1 MSLNF
6 LPKRTAQGKISA
18 TALLISLC
26 LSTQPAQAA
35 LTFNFTYLSPGQG
48 FDDPT
53 FGAAR
58 KLALNSAADLLGE
71 YFVNYTATLDYDV
84 TSSSVN
90 ESRLASA
97 GSSYSV
103 IPGTFQRTTVQ
114 TKILTNGAT
123 DSNYFA
129 ADGHIDWNF
138 YENWGLSDSVAANEF
153 DFKTVAIHEL
163 LHSFGFSSVVNQNG
177 GGLEDK
183 NTGTPDTWA
192 TFDKFLTN
200 ADGVSLIN
208 NAGVFA
214 GSNVNALTSGSGSV
228 LFNGQNAKD
237 ANGGVAVNL
246 YAPTIFS
253 PGSSISHLDDD
264 TLALSE
270 LIMASSVSAGQK
282 SRELSAI
289 ELGILRDIGY
299 TQIVAPAEVPVPAAA
314 WLMLSGLLGLVSFG
328 RRKTAL

>member
-6 LPKRTAQGKISA
+6 LPKKTAQGKISA

-58 KLALNSAADLLGE
+58 KAALNSAADLLGE

-103 IPGTFQRTTVQ
+103 VPGTFQRTTVQ

-123 DSNYFA
+123 DSNFFA

-153 DFKTVAIHEL
+153 DFKRVAIHEL

-177 GGLEDK
+177 SGLDDK
-183 NTGTPDTWA
+183 NPGTPDTWA
-192 TFDKFLTN
+192 TFDKFLTR

-208 NAGVFA
+208 NAGVFD
-214 GSNVNALTSGSGSV
+214 GSNVNALTGDSGSV

-253 PGSSISHLDDD
+253 PGSSISHLDDN

-270 LIMASSVSAGQK
+270 LIMASSVSAGPK

-289 ELGILRDIGY
+289 ELGILQDIGY
-299 TQIVAPAEVPVPAAA
+299 TQIITPVPLPSAA
-314 WLMLSGLLGLVSFG
+314 WLMLSSLIGLIGFG
-328 RRKTAL
+328 RRKTAI

>member
-58 KLALNSAADLLGE
+58 KAALSSAADLLGE

-97 GSSYSV
+97 GSNYSL
-103 IPGTFQRTTVQ
+103 IPGTFQGTTVQ
-114 TKILTNGAT
+114 TKILSNGAT
-123 DSNYFA
+123 DSNFFA

-153 DFKTVAIHEL
+153 DFKRVAIHEL

-177 GGLEDK
+177 GGLSDK
-183 NTGTPDTWA
+183 DKGTPDTWA

-200 ADGVSLIN
+200 ADGISLIN
-208 NAGVFA
+208 SAGVFD
-214 GSNVNALTSGSGSV
+214 GQTNVLTGGSGSV
-228 LFNGQNAKD
+228 LFNGQNAED

-253 PGSSISHLDDD
+253 PGSSISHLDDN

-270 LIMASSVSAGQK
+270 LIMASSVSAGPK

-289 ELGILRDIGY
+289 ELGILQDIGY
-299 TQIVAPAEVPVPAAA
+299 TQIITPVPLPSAA
-314 WLMLSGLLGLVSFG
+314 WLMLSSLIGLIGFG
-328 RRKTAL
+328 RRKTAI

>member
-1 MSLNF
+1 MPLNI
-6 LPKRTAQGKISA
+6 LTKKSA
-18 TALLISLC
+18 TALLIAIG
-26 LSTQPAQAA
+26 LSAQTAQAA
-35 LTFNFTYLSPGQG
+35 LTFNFSYLSPGQG

-58 KLALNSAADLLGE
+58 KAALNSAADLLGE
-71 YFVNYTATLDYDV
+71 YFVNYTAILDYDV

-97 GSSYSV
+97 GSSYSL
-103 IPGTFQRTTVQ
+103 IPGTFQGTTVQ

-123 DSNYFA
+123 DSNFSA
-129 ADGHIDWNF
+129 ADGFIDWNF
-138 YENWGLSDSVAANEF
+138 YDNWGLSDNVAANEF
-153 DFKTVAIHEL
+153 DFKRVAIHEL
-163 LHSFGFSSVVNQNG
+163 LHSFGFSSLVNQNG
-177 GGLEDK
+177 SGLGDR
-183 NTGTPDTWA
+183 NPGTADTWA
-192 TFDKFLTN
+192 TFDHFLTN
-200 ADGVSLIN
+200 ADGVILIN
-208 NAGVFA
+208 NAGVFDGTKVNSLA
-214 GSNVNALTSGSGSV
+214 GGSGSV

-246 YAPTIFS
+246 YAPAIFS

-270 LIMASSVSAGQK
+270 LIMASSVSVGQK

-299 TQIVAPAEVPVPAAA
+299 TQIVGPAEVPVPAAA
-314 WLMLSGLLGLVSFG
+314 WLMLSGLLGLIGFG
-328 RRKTAL
+328 RRKTAI